1 MIDKKKKKPR
11 PNLCHSLSTLFS
23 FFHNKESRYTSVT
36 TDILFRRGPM
46 ISSLI
51 NIWHVLTHDPQREGR
66 SNNYHH
72 VGLMEFMDRTS
83 EFGL

>member
-1 MIDKKKKKPR
+1 MEKKGQIYV
-11 PNLCHSLSTLFS
+11 NSLVG
-23 FFHNKESRYTSVT
+23 FFFFFYNKESRYTSVT

-66 SNNYHH
+66 SITIHH
-72 VGLMEFMDRTS
+72 VSLMEFMDRIS
-83 EFGL
+83 EFGI